1 MANKPYLYQGPVV
14 TGITLPPKKEG
25 DTSDEKLMHPGK
37 TYSLPEDNERV
48 KTLLAKGYLAEQII
62 ADPAPI
68 QEPVKSVK
76 AKEAPSAS

>member
-25 DTSDEKLMHPGK
+25 DTPDEKLMHPGK

-48 KTLLAKGYLAEQII
+48 KTLVAKGYLVEPT
-62 ADPAPI
+62 ADPATA
-68 QEPVKSVK
+68 QEPAKAVK
-76 AKEAPSAS
+76 AKEVSSAS